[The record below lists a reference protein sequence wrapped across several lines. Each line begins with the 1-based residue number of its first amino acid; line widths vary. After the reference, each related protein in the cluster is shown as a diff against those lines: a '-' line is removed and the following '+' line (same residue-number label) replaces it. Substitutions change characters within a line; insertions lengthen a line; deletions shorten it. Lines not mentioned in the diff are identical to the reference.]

1 MNVTAEAYS
10 RIAERLEAIERCANN
25 GIFKGDPRKSCLE
38 IRNLVCQ
45 LQQVVATNFLVGGND
60 DLPPAA

>member
-1 MNVTAEAYS
+1 MKITNKAYS
-10 RIAERLEAIERCANN
+10 LITEKLEAIERCAGH

-38 IRNLVCQ
+38 IRNLACE
-45 LQQVVATNFLVGGND
+45 LQQVIANNFLVGGND